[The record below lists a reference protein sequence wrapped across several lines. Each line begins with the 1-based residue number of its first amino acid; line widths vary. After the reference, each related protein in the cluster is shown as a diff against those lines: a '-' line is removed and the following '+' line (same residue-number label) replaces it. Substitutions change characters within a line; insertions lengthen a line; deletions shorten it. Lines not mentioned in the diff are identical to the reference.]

1 MRLSTFATTLRKFL
15 LIGVF
20 ASAIAG
26 IFGFSDQAN
35 AEGGKNDLAPVDVVE
50 VNGLIDEIVVHSIEK
65 AIERAESST
74 SQALI
79 LQVNSLGGVVSS
91 NRMEVLFNKIIE
103 AKIPVA
109 VWVGPTTA
117 RAYGTAAQLLAVAD
131 VSAMADGTRIG
142 NIGKPLKTKVGE
154 ISFGDATPTLRATTL
169 NSKEAKNLGAL
180 KLTTDDEGVP
190 VLRNMLLAMNGLSVK
205 GTVLQTVVDLKSD
218 SGDELIREAATTR
231 FFKLGLLERLLHT
244 AASPPVTFLL
254 LIVGLALLI
263 FEFYTAGIG
272 IAGVVGAICVVLGSH
287 GLATLPIRGSSV
299 ALIILAMLLLS
310 IDVQVGIPRFF
321 TGAGLV
327 LLTVAS
333 LTLFRSSDGGQIKLS
348 WLTFFSGMIAIT
360 LAFVVGMPS
369 MVRTRFATPTIGREW
384 MIGSTGM
391 AVGTI
396 NPLGIVRIH
405 DANWRARTNRA
416 TPIQDGQELRVVAID
431 GVTLEVEPLEGAARD
446 YREMRK
452 PKSE

>member
-1 MRLSTFATTLRKFL
+1 
-15 LIGVF
+15 
-20 ASAIAG
+20 
-26 IFGFSDQAN
+26 
-35 AEGGKNDLAPVDVVE
+35 
-50 VNGLIDEIVVHSIEK
+50 
-65 AIERAESST
+65 
-74 SQALI
+74 
-79 LQVNSLGGVVSS
+79 
-91 NRMEVLFNKIIE
+91 MEALFNKIIDS
-103 AKIPVA
+103 KIPIA

-117 RAYGTAAQLLAVAD
+117 RAYGSAAQLLAVAD

-142 NIGKPLKTKVGE
+142 KTGKLLTTSAGE
-154 ISFGDATPTLRATTL
+154 VSFGDASATLRTTTV
-169 NSKEAKNLGAL
+169 NSKEAKRLGAL

-190 VLRNMLLAMNGLSVK
+190 VLRNMLLAMNGLSIK
-205 GTVLQTVVDLKSD
+205 GQVLRTVVEVKSD

-231 FFKLGLLERLLHT
+231 FFKLGLIERLLHT

-254 LIVGLALLI
+254 VIIGLALLI
-263 FEFYTAGIG
+263 FEFFTAGIG
-272 IAGVVGAICVVLGSH
+272 IAGVVGAVCVVLGSH
-287 GLATLPIRGSSV
+287 GLATLPLRGASLAV
-299 ALIILAMLLLS
+299 IIVSMLLMS

-327 LLTVAS
+327 LLALGS
-333 LTLFRSSDGGQIKLS
+333 LTLFRSSDGGEIRLS
-348 WLTFFSGMIAIT
+348 WLTFISGMIAIS

-384 MIGSTGM
+384 MIGSTGR

-396 NPLGIVRIH
+396 NPLGIVQIH
-405 DANWRARTNRA
+405 DAQWRARTNRS
-416 TPIQDGQELRVVAID
+416 TPIQDGQELRVAAID

>member
-1 MRLSTFATTLRKFL
+1 MLFAAVTLTL
-15 LIGVF
+15 
-20 ASAIAG
+20 G
-26 IFGFSDQAN
+26 ICTAAN
-35 AEGGKNDLAPVDVVE
+35 AEGGTNDLAPVDVVE
-50 VNGLIDEIVVHSIEK
+50 VNGYIDQIVVRSIEQ
-65 AIERAESST
+65 AIDRAESST
-74 SQALI
+74 SQAVI

-91 NRMEVLFNKIIE
+91 QQMTSLFNKIIE
-103 AKIPVA
+103 AKIPIA

-117 RAYGTAAQLLAVAD
+117 RAYGSAAQLLAVAD

-142 NIGKPLKTKVGE
+142 NTGKPLVTNAGE
-154 ISFGDATPTLRATTL
+154 VSFGDATATLRATTL
-169 NSKEAKNLGAL
+169 NSKEAKRLGAL

-190 VLRNMLLAMNGLSVK
+190 VLRNMLLAMNGLSIK
-205 GTVLQTVVDLKSD
+205 GKILQTVVDVKSE

-254 LIVGLALLI
+254 LIIGLALLI
-263 FEFYTAGIG
+263 FEFFTAGVG

-287 GLATLPIRGSSV
+287 GLATLPISGASLAV
-299 ALIILAMLLLS
+299 IILAMLLLS

-327 LLTVAS
+327 LLTIGS
-333 LTLFRSSDGGQIKLS
+333 WTLFQDSDGGQIRLP
-348 WLTFFSGMIAIT
+348 WLTFFSGIIAIA

-384 MIGSTGM
+384 MIGNTGR

-405 DANWRARTNRA
+405 DADWRARTNRA

-452 PKSE
+452 PKGQ

>member
-1 MRLSTFATTLRKFL
+1 MPKLRKVFSTAM
-15 LIGVF
+15 F
-20 ASAIAG
+20 ASALAMT
-26 IFGFSDQAN
+26 FGASATVN
-35 AEGGKNDLAPVDVVE
+35 AQGGTNDLAPVDVVE
-50 VNGLIDEIVVHSIEK
+50 VNGLIDEIVVSDIET
-65 AIERAESST
+65 AIDRAESST
-74 SQALI
+74 SQAII
-79 LQVNSLGGVVSS
+79 LQVNSLGSVVSAS
-91 NRMEVLFNKIIE
+91 RMEELFNKIIE
-103 AKIPVA
+103 SKIPIA

-117 RAYGTAAQLLAVAD
+117 RAYGSAAQLLAVAD

-142 NIGKPLKTKVGE
+142 KTGKLLMTRAGE
-154 ISFGDATPTLRATTL
+154 VSFGDASATLRATV
-169 NSKEAKNLGAL
+169 NSKEAKRLGAL
-180 KLTTDDEGVP
+180 KLTTDDDGVP
-190 VLRNMLLAMNGLSVK
+190 VLRNMLLAMNGLTIK
-205 GTVLQTVVDLKSD
+205 GRVLQTVVDVKSE

-254 LIVGLALLI
+254 LIIGLALLV
-263 FEFYTAGIG
+263 FEFFTAGIG
-272 IAGVVGAICVVLGSH
+272 IAGVVGAICVVFGSH
-287 GLATLPIRGSSV
+287 GLATLPIRGASLAV
-299 ALIILAMLLLS
+299 IIVSMLLLS

-327 LLTVAS
+327 LLALGSV
-333 LTLFRSSDGGQIKLS
+333 TLFRSSDGGEIRLS
-348 WLTFFSGMIAIT
+348 WLTFVSGMISIS

-384 MIGSTGM
+384 MIGSTGR

-405 DANWRARTNRA
+405 DADWRARTNRA
-416 TPIQDGQELRVVAID
+416 TPIQDGQELRVAAID

-452 PKSE
+452 PKSK

>member
-1 MRLSTFATTLRKFL
+1 MLISALAITFS
-15 LIGVF
+15 
-20 ASAIAG
+20 AS
-26 IFGFSDQAN
+26 QVAN
-35 AEGGKNDLAPVDVVE
+35 AEGGTNGLAPVDVVE
-50 VNGLIDEIVVHSIEK
+50 VNGLIDEIVVRDIEQ
-65 AIERAESST
+65 AIERAEAST
-74 SQALI
+74 SQAVI
-79 LQVNSLGGVVSS
+79 LQVNSLGGVVSKT
-91 NRMEVLFNKIIE
+91 RMEALFNKIIDS
-103 AKIPVA
+103 KIPIA

-117 RAYGTAAQLLAVAD
+117 RAYGSAAQLLAVAD

-142 NIGKPLKTKVGE
+142 KTGKLLTTSAGE
-154 ISFGDATPTLRATTL
+154 VSFGDASATLRTTTV
-169 NSKEAKNLGAL
+169 NSKEAKRLGAL

-190 VLRNMLLAMNGLSVK
+190 VLRNMLLAMNGLSIK
-205 GTVLQTVVDLKSD
+205 GQVLRTVVEVKSD

-231 FFKLGLLERLLHT
+231 FFKLGLIERLLHT

-254 LIVGLALLI
+254 VIIGLALLI
-263 FEFYTAGIG
+263 FEFFTAGIG
-272 IAGVVGAICVVLGSH
+272 IAGVVGAVCVVLGSH
-287 GLATLPIRGSSV
+287 GLATLPLRGASLAV
-299 ALIILAMLLLS
+299 IIVSMLLMS

-327 LLTVAS
+327 LLALGS
-333 LTLFRSSDGGQIKLS
+333 LTLFRSSDGGEIRLS
-348 WLTFFSGMIAIT
+348 WLTFISGMIAIS

-384 MIGSTGM
+384 MIGSTGR

-396 NPLGIVRIH
+396 NPLGIVQIH
-405 DANWRARTNRA
+405 DAQWRARTNRS
-416 TPIQDGQELRVVAID
+416 TPIQDGQELRVAAID